1 MTVWQFR
8 NRCSALFALSIVVAP
23 MLSFAQA
30 KAQPQSVLA
39 SKQVTETDLF
49 NELKKLNAV
58 SDQDERMKMLI
69 HLVED
74 RPDLVRV
81 DGGGAN
87 IAFMARPYI
96 KANAGDA
103 KKLEAWHGIFVPLVQ
118 KTLSGEDYAI
128 SEFDYR
134 LAGFLLDNHSLLG
147 QAAQLAQQAV
157 QNFHEDDVVAR
168 QRLLHGAQQT
178 SESTFRSDASEHFHR
193 DLSVRYS
200 LLARLQME
208 TGQDRAALESF
219 DKALKL
225 HPDMQAYMGESA
237 LQEKQG
243 DKDRALALL
252 EDAYLTGHM
261 GATDIE
267 HMRSLYRTLHPGS
280 SDSQLESILDAKYSS
295 TFNNP
300 VKFTTYSPG
309 TTLSSRTVLAE
320 FFTGA
325 GCEPCMSPDLAF
337 DAALQ
342 RYTRGELVLLVHHDN
357 APAPDPLA
365 NPVTDDRNKYYATG
379 GGTPHLFLDGKAT
392 RLAEGLPSHAQQS
405 ADDLFADV
413 EKELAVATDAS
424 VKVNAVRHGDRVDVT
439 AHVQVP
445 ANSIGRKLHIDLIEK
460 EISYSGENTLR
471 IHPMVVRATA
481 QPTESGSGFDIP
493 ASGDFDVQYTFDLP
507 KIEATNTAYY
517 DSYIESIS
525 KRSNG
530 MLSVSYREKRAVIN
544 PAKLAVAAFIQIEDD
559 KQVLQAAFS
568 DVREGNPVA
577 TDRR

>member
-1 MTVWQFR
+1 MTDWQYRTRF
-8 NRCSALFALSIVVAP
+8 SALLALAIAAGP
-23 MLSFAQA
+23 MLSVTPAEAQA
-30 KAQPQSVLA
+30 QSVPA

-58 SDQDERMKMLI
+58 NDQDERMKMLI
-69 HLVED
+69 RLVED

-87 IAFMARPYI
+87 IAFMARPYL

-103 KKLEAWHGIFVPLVQ
+103 KKLEAWHDIFVPLVQ
-118 KTLSGEDYAI
+118 KTLSGENYAT

-134 LAGFLLDNHSLLG
+134 LAGFLLENHALLS
-147 QAAQLAQQAV
+147 QAAQMAQQAV
-157 QNFHEDDVVAR
+157 QSFHEDDVVAR
-168 QRLLHGAQQT
+168 QRQLHGAQQA
-178 SESTFRSDASEHFHR
+178 SEATFRSDASEHFHR
-193 DLSVRYS
+193 DLSARYS

-208 TGQDRAALESF
+208 IGQDKAALESF

-225 HPDMQAYMGESA
+225 HPDMQAYMGEAA

-243 DKDRALALL
+243 DKERALALL

-261 GATDIE
+261 AGPDIE
-267 HMRSLYRTLHPGS
+267 HMRSLYRALHTDS
-280 SDSQLESILDAKYSS
+280 SDLQFESVLDAKYNS

-300 VKFTTYSPG
+300 VKFTPYKPETPS
-309 TTLSSRTVLAE
+309 SSRVVLAE

-325 GCEPCMSPDLAF
+325 GCEPCMAPDLAF

-342 RYTRGELVLLVHHDN
+342 RYSRRELVLLVHHDN

-379 GGTPHLFLDGKAT
+379 GGTPHVYLDGKAT

-405 ADDLFADV
+405 ADDLFADI

-424 VKVNAVRHGDRVDVT
+424 VKVDAVRHGNRVEVT

-445 ANSIGRKLHIDLIEK
+445 ANSKERKLHIDLIEK

-481 QPTESGSGFDIP
+481 QPTGSGSGFDIP
-493 ASGDFDVQYTFDLP
+493 ASGVFEVQYTFDLP
-507 KIEATNTAYY
+507 KIEAINTAYY
-517 DSYIESIS
+517 DSYIESIT

-530 MLSVSYREKRAVIN
+530 MLSVNYREKRAVIN
-544 PAKLAVAAFIQIEDD
+544 PDKLAIAAFIQIEDD
-559 KQVLQAAFS
+559 KQVLQAAFA
-568 DVREGNPVA
+568 DVRERDSVA
-577 TDRR
+577 TAGR